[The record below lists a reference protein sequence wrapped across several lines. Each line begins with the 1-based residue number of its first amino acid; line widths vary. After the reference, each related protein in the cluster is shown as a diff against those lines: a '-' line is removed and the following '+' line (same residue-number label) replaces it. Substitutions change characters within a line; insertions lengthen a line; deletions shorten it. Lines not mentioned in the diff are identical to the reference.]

1 MLRTGRTGFYFS
13 VAVEGEVGAGDEI
26 EMVSRSEENLTVAD
40 VMRLFTTEA
49 GNQELLRRAM
59 RSPVLPLSWK
69 DYFGE
74 KIR

>member
-1 MLRTGRTGFYFS
+1 
-13 VAVEGEVGAGDEI
+13 VV
-26 EMVSRSEENLTVAD
+26 
-40 VMRLFTTEA
+40 RLFTTEA

-69 DYFGE
+69 DYFEE